1 MTTIKDI
8 AKKAGVSVTTV
19 SKVINNYSDVS
30 ERTKAKVISIMK
42 AENYQPSAVARSL
55 TTNRSYSIG
64 VFFTDHLNTGLR
76 HPFFREVIYGLEKT
90 LNENGYDLIFFAHP
104 KWGDSYSYVEKCK
117 NRHVD
122 GTILMGMFKDDPNLT
137 SLISAKIA
145 TVFVDLDIVGENASY
160 VISDNI
166 QGASLAVKYLHQLG
180 HEKIGMIMGQTI
192 TTPAQDRLIGF
203 QNTLAQLDLESV
215 TEWIIEGEFS
225 ELGGYQSMKKILEL
239 SKKPTAIFSHSD
251 KMAIGA
257 MKAVEEAGYQVPA
270 DFSIIGFDDIEISR
284 YVRPTLTTIQQDK
297 FSLGQRAAEML
308 LMMINNPE
316 KDYPPVVLPTKLIA
330 RDSCRSLNRKE

>member
-19 SKVINNYSDVS
+19 SKVINNYTDVS
-30 ERTKAKVISIMK
+30 ERTKAKVLSIMK

-90 LNENGYDLIFFAHP
+90 LSENGYDLIFFAHP

-122 GTILMGMFKDDPNLT
+122 GAILMGMFKTDPNLDN
-137 SLISAKIA
+137 LISFDMPA
-145 TVFVDLDIVGENASY
+145 VFVDLDIVGKNASY

-166 QGASLAVKYLHQLG
+166 QGASLAVQYLHQLG

-192 TTPAQDRLIGF
+192 TRPAQDRLVGF
-203 QNTLAQLDLESV
+203 QSMINQFNLNYVA
-215 TEWIIEGEFS
+215 EWIIDGEFS
-225 ELGGYQSMKKILEL
+225 EFGGYQSMKRILQLPE
-239 SKKPTAIFSHSD
+239 KPTGIFCHSD

-257 MKAVEEAGYQVPA
+257 MKAIEEAGYQVPD

-284 YVRPTLTTIQQDK
+284 YVKPTLTTIQQDK
-297 FSLGQRAAEML
+297 YLLGQKAAEML
-308 LMMINNPE
+308 LKMITNPG
-316 KDYPPVVLPTKLIA
+316 KNYLPVILPTKLVV
-330 RDSCRSLNRKE
+330 RDSCQSVNKK